1 MKNVG
6 KACPTLLAPT
16 DLASALT
23 AAGTTKR
30 FKAKDVLFRA
40 GETNKGV
47 FVVRKGNVC
56 LQVPQAPHLDRVFS
70 AGSVLGLPS
79 TFSENPYCLTAICTS
94 GCDVACVDSAA
105 FLDVMKKY
113 PDLCREATDI
123 LSRETAFLLSAIRNY
138 PHAKAS

>member
-6 KACPTLLAPT
+6 ESCPTLLAPT

-23 AAGTTKR
+23 AAGKTKQ
-30 FKAKDVLFRA
+30 FKPNDVLFHA
-40 GETNKGV
+40 GDANKGV
-47 FVVRKGNVC
+47 FVVRSGNVC
-56 LQVPQAPHLDRVFS
+56 LQVPGSPHLDRLFS

-79 TFSENPYCLTAICTS
+79 TFSENPYCLTAVCVT
-94 GCDVACVDSAA
+94 GCEVACVESAP

-123 LSRETAFLLSAIRNY
+123 LSRETTFILSAIRNH
-138 PHAKAS
+138 PQAKAS